1 MKLLLTFVLTL
12 AIGAAV
18 ALGTGIH
25 GRASPAQAGADVRAL
40 TRDVA
45 VSGPLTAAQLAQLG
59 HLDYDAIID
68 LQPGAAAAAVAD
80 EARSVGMGFVAV
92 PVAGDRLPEAAE
104 AALSKALA
112 SRQGRVLLIGSTG
125 AQAARAWS
133 LVEASRQGG
142 RSVAAILGC
151 VQDSGHVADD
161 LKGEIERRVRGRSMA
176 LVALQ

>member
-18 ALGTGIH
+18 ALGTGV
-25 GRASPAQAGADVRAL
+25 RERERPAPDRADVRTL
-40 TRDVA
+40 TRDIA
-45 VSGPLTAAQLAQLG
+45 VSGPLTLDQLAQLG

-68 LQPGAAAAAVAD
+68 LQHGAAGAAVAA

-92 PVAGDRLPEAAE
+92 PVAGDRLPESAE
-104 AALSKALA
+104 VALSKALA

-161 LKGEIERRVRGRSMA
+161 LKGEIERRVKGRNMA
-176 LVALQ
+176 LAALQ